1 MLRRV
6 TRHLLGTLLLLTA
19 SSIAFAQADPPG
31 RVARISF
38 ISGSVSFR
46 PASIDE
52 WSPATLNYPATIG
65 DHVWLENA
73 ARTELEWGATAVRLG
88 PRTEISLL
96 NLDDRSAQVRM
107 TQGVMI
113 VNVRALAQ
121 DETIEIDT
129 PNGAVSLLRP
139 GTYRI
144 DVSENGDRSIVTVR
158 HGEGELMAATSI
170 TRIGDGMSVV
180 ATGVDVPQTAMNAAP
195 RIDEFED
202 WSLVRD
208 RRYVTAQSSRYVPA
222 EMIGMR
228 ISIRT
233 ATGATLPSMD
243 RSGFRAS
250 APSGF
255 PIDSATGAGSNR
267 GDGRG
272 STMRRGDSRRFITA
286 AGCTC
291 PADGDGC
298 RDGSHARCM
307 RRHWSHSPAGT
318 AGAPQC
324 RSASRSRGFPSDLA
338 KCSSP

>member
-46 PASIDE
+46 PVSIDE

-222 EMIGMR
+222 EMIGYADLDQNGDWRDAPEYGSVWIPRVRAEWVPYRFGHWRCNRERSRAADR
-228 ISIRT
+228 IQSCRDSHWT
-233 ATGATLPSMD
+233 A
-243 RSGFRAS
+243 
-250 APSGF
+250 
-255 PIDSATGAGSNR
+255 R
-267 GDGRG
+267 GH
-272 STMRRGDSRRFITA
+272 SLCA
-286 AGCTC
+286 AGG
-291 PADGDGC
+291 ADCDDAC
-298 RDGSHARCM
+298 V
-307 RRHWSHSPAGT
+307 
-318 AGAPQC
+318 
-324 RSASRSRGFPSDLA
+324 
-338 KCSSP
+338 